1 MSPSV
6 QTENACP
13 HCGHRLDTVTAV
25 DGISA
30 PPVPQP
36 GDLTICLYCATPLI
50 FTEAG
55 SLRHLTL
62 VDWQEIDLEDRQA
75 LLRAYRIALEY
86 RRLHA
91 RSS

>member
-6 QTENACP
+6 PVENACP
-13 HCGHRLDTVTAV
+13 NCQHRLDTITAV
-25 DGISA
+25 DGLDEA
-30 PPVPQP
+30 LVPQP
-36 GDLTICLYCATPLI
+36 GDLTICLYCATPLT

-62 VDWQEIDLEDRQA
+62 VDWQEIDLEDRQS
-75 LLRAYRIALEY
+75 LLRAYRLALEY

-91 RSS
+91 RQS